1 MYKRQERAPSQG
13 STNTRSATH
22 SQADDGTRSAGASA
36 RGSRSRSRC
45 QSAGAATMTHSAGLN
60 SSPSSRNR
68 PKPELRSAKSDGA
81 PPGHAAAAPVLP
93 GVVREPAPPAA
104 RRGSDAPS
112 APAPAAAAPAAA
124 PANRSPTSMKEVP
137 RYVTRDLTSLSISVS
152 GADRSGVS
160 EFSAASEEPSH
171 SPAAQRP
178 RFSRLSQ
185 CSAQI

>member
-1 MYKRQERAPSQG
+1 
-13 STNTRSATH
+13 
-22 SQADDGTRSAGASA
+22 
-36 RGSRSRSRC
+36 
-45 QSAGAATMTHSAGLN
+45 MTHSGGLN

-81 PPGHAAAAPVLP
+81 PPGPAAAAPAALLP
-93 GVVREPAPPAA
+93 GAVREPAPPAVRA
-104 RRGSDAPS
+104 GDAP
-112 APAPAAAAPAAA
+112 PAPAPAAA

>member
-1 MYKRQERAPSQG
+1 
-13 STNTRSATH
+13 
-22 SQADDGTRSAGASA
+22 
-36 RGSRSRSRC
+36 
-45 QSAGAATMTHSAGLN
+45 MTHSGGLN

-93 GVVREPAPPAA
+93 GVVREPAPPA
-104 RRGSDAPS
+104 RRGSDAP
-112 APAPAAAAPAAA
+112 PAPAPAAA

>member
-1 MYKRQERAPSQG
+1 M
-13 STNTRSATH
+13 N
-22 SQADDGTRSAGASA
+22 DFF
-36 RGSRSRSRC
+36 
-45 QSAGAATMTHSAGLN
+45 
-60 SSPSSRNR
+60 
-68 PKPELRSAKSDGA
+68 KPRKKKAKVA
-81 PPGHAAAAPVLP
+81 
-93 GVVREPAPPAA
+93 EE
-104 RRGSDAPS
+104 
-112 APAPAAAAPAAA
+112 APAPAPAAA